1 MTESAPPPLPSLSN
15 GSRYALAGAGI
26 VALLASIAISQAV
39 AASEVRLARDFVERV
54 NRGDPSAATLATPL
68 VAQALVAVPAPG
80 VIEVLRRAHGFHG
93 EGANSVGWGTRCVTI
108 DAVGTEVT
116 TVWIDVVEDDAG
128 EFRIA
133 ALELDR
139 PTAGPCSSD

>member
-1 MTESAPPPLPSLSN
+1 MSESAPPPLPSFSN

-26 VALLASIAISQAV
+26 VALLGSIAISQAL
-39 AASEVRLARDFVERV
+39 ASSEVRLARDFVERV
-54 NRGDPSAATLATPL
+54 NRGDPSAASLATPL
-68 VAQALVAVPAPG
+68 VAQALVAVPSPG
-80 VIEVLRRAHGFHG
+80 VIEVLRRANGFSG

-108 DAVGTEVT
+108 DAIGTEVT
-116 TVWIDVVEDDAG
+116 TVWIDVVEDETG
-128 EFRIA
+128 QFRVA